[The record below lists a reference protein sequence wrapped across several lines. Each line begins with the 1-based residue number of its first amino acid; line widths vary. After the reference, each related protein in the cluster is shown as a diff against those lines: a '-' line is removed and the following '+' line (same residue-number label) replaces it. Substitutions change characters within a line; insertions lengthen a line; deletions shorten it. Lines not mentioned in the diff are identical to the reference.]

1 MSWGNGFGDIMGKAG
16 FLLAPYE
23 KELWLAW
30 GFIAFIFSAISGV
43 GCSLFSIFSSH
54 TQVSN
59 IFGGSPQ
66 HTSLRTSHLTY
77 SAKLVLRSPMI
88 KLIQND
94 STALTP

>member
-23 KELWLAW
+23 KELWLAS
-30 GFIAFIFSAISGV
+30 GFIAF
-43 GCSLFSIFSSH
+43 IFSSH

-94 STALTP
+94 LTALTP

>member
-1 MSWGNGFGDIMGKAG
+1 MGKAG
-16 FLLAPYE
+16 SSFLLAPYE
-23 KELWLAW
+23 KELWLASEL
-30 GFIAFIFSAISGV
+30 IAFIFSAIYGV
-43 GCSLFSIFSSH
+43 GCSLFSTFSSH

-94 STALTP
+94 SMAPTP